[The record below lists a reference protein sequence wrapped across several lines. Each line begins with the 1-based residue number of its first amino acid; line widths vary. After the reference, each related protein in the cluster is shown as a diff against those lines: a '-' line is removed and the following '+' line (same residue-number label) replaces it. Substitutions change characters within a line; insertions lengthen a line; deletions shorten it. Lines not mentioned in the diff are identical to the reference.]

1 MGCTIN
7 DLGLNKP
14 LTCELYPFH
23 IKKIQNFYIVS
34 FTPCPTFQLNL
45 GEGQRYKDIE
55 DVVLRYIKTGVP
67 VFSPSLHVSEER
79 LKYEIEYQNNFKNT
93 LSEYYRTKTA
103 DGTTEFKEY
112 EKWYIYYLDFR
123 WGSIPLSYTSSQA
136 NNFGIFTREFVKMF
150 IKKYHIYE
158 QITYTLLLQI
168 SLIRQF
174 QSIFS

>member
-1 MGCTIN
+1 M
-7 DLGLNKP
+7 
-14 LTCELYPFH
+14 
-23 IKKIQNFYIVS
+23 
-34 FTPCPTFQLNL
+34 
-45 GEGQRYKDIE
+45 
-55 DVVLRYIKTGVP
+55 
-67 VFSPSLHVSEER
+67 HVSEER

-136 NNFGIFTREFVKMF
+136 NQFWNLYKRVCEDVY
-150 IKKYHIYE
+150 KKYHIYE

>member
-1 MGCTIN
+1 MR
-7 DLGLNKP
+7 
-14 LTCELYPFH
+14 
-23 IKKIQNFYIVS
+23 
-34 FTPCPTFQLNL
+34 
-45 GEGQRYKDIE
+45 GQRYKDIE

-136 NNFGIFTREFVKMF
+136 NQFWNLYKRVCEDVYKKISYIRTDNIYF
-150 IKKYHIYE
+150 IICLL
-158 QITYTLLLQI
+158 YTSIAERALKDLQTFI
-168 SLIRQF
+168 DA
-174 QSIFS
+174 